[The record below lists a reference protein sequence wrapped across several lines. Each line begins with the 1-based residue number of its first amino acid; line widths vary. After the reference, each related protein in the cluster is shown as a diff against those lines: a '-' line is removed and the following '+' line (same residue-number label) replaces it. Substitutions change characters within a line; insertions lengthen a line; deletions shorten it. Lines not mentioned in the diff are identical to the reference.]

1 MKKPWQKDRQ
11 HNSLPEVFSSI
22 NVPINGSF
30 WKKLLAF
37 TGPGLMVAVGYMDP
51 GNWAT
56 DISGGNFRL
65 LATGTTSNVL
75 IKSIKIY

>member
-1 MKKPWQKDRQ
+1 MSKNNKQAWQKDKHQ
-11 HNSLPEVFSSI
+11 NSLQEVYSSI
-22 NVPINGSF
+22 RFPTDAGF

-56 DISGGNFRL
+56 GI
-65 LATGTTSNVL
+65 
-75 IKSIKIY
+75 